1 MGTYHFRRLFGK
13 HLTGV
18 TSSTRVS
25 RQGHGARLSGVGY
38 AITVP
43 LGSPTAADRSPTRG
57 RARAPTRK
65 GATARRKRGAT
76 GVSDGELRAGVV
88 GDPKAAWVR
97 HLRRTRGAF
106 SESRTKHVRGWRL
119 RGRSVLLY
127 QQTSSHGTSAAAQSF
142 AVAVAVETSLPVA
155 FAVDALSSV
164 SLDDEDEPD

>member
-1 MGTYHFRRLFGK
+1 MSHARGTA
-13 HLTGV
+13 
-18 TSSTRVS
+18 
-25 RQGHGARLSGVGY
+25 QDCQVGY

-57 RARAPTRK
+57 RARAPT
-65 GATARRKRGAT
+65 RRKRGAT

>member
-1 MGTYHFRRLFGK
+1 MSHARGTA
-13 HLTGV
+13 
-18 TSSTRVS
+18 
-25 RQGHGARLSGVGY
+25 QDCQVGY

-57 RARAPTRK
+57 RARAPTRT